1 MKTVFTS
8 ILMTVC
14 TTTLLGAE
22 LSERSV
28 AFTNEFSLV
37 ADHSAEDR
45 VSFPPSFLNRTN
57 AIDLGVWTIS
67 PAEQSP
73 TSAIPGLDS
82 SLVYTFSIVGTNDSQ
97 RAMGSVSVEESQ
109 ESARIN
115 ALNRITMG
123 TMDID
128 DVFELS
134 QVATNQTGF
143 VVSIFPIGSLPT
155 NATSR
160 PESVTLVR
168 ANGWLEL
175 LTDTEA
181 DIVEMAAA
189 ISNSL
194 FVDE

>member
-8 ILMTVC
+8 ILMMVC
-14 TTTLLGAE
+14 STTLLGAE
-22 LSERSV
+22 FSERAV

-37 ADHSAEDR
+37 ANPSAEDR
-45 VSFPPSFLNRTN
+45 VSFSPSFLNRTN
-57 AIDLGVWTIS
+57 AIDVGVWTIS

-160 PESVTLVR
+160 PESVMLVR

>member
-1 MKTVFTS
+1 M
-8 ILMTVC
+8 VC
-14 TTTLLGAE
+14 STTLLGAE
-22 LSERSV
+22 LSERAV

-37 ADHSAEDR
+37 ANPSAEDR
-45 VSFPPSFLNRTN
+45 VSFSPSFLNRTN
-57 AIDLGVWTIS
+57 AIDVGVWTIS

-82 SLVYTFSIVGTNDSQ
+82 SPVFTFSIVGTNDSQ
-97 RAMGSVSVEESQ
+97 RAMGRVSVEESQ

-115 ALNRITMG
+115 ALNRITVG

-160 PESVTLVR
+160 PESVMLVR

-175 LTDTEA
+175 STDTEA
-181 DIVEMAAA
+181 DIVEMAAD